1 MSASSGL
8 TGSAVGAV
16 LAVEISPSG
25 LSCTLKSLPFPADR
39 QSVLRAAILSLT
51 LLSSTV
57 ALAFAGVAAA
67 QPTTKRL
74 AELDVL
80 RATKI
85 LARWH
90 VAAIDS
96 RTQTLRSNTIV
107 RCAGRGHYTVAKT
120 SGARRYLSFICTLQ
134 YRRESV
140 RMLYTAG
147 KGRHFSLERLPHK
160 PSKGSG

>member
-1 MSASSGL
+1 
-8 TGSAVGAV
+8 
-16 LAVEISPSG
+16 
-25 LSCTLKSLPFPADR
+25 
-39 QSVLRAAILSLT
+39 
-51 LLSSTV
+51 
-57 ALAFAGVAAA
+57 VAAA

-74 AELDVL
+74 AELNVL
-80 RATKI
+80 RATTL

-107 RCAGRGHYTVAKT
+107 RCAGRGQYTVAKT

-147 KGRHFSLERLPHK
+147 KGRHFSLNRLTSK
-160 PSKGSG
+160 PSKGNG